1 MDKTLGISVVLGAAL
16 GKGYFKTFE
25 SVKQK
30 TARLGREWAKTNKK
44 LATTGAVIKYKNL
57 LDQLRAKQ
65 VTLGTSSKRLQD
77 GINQVE
83 RRYKAAKRAAKG
95 YGIQM
100 GQVTAEHGRL
110 QAALRRTQQQTIAHT
125 RAQNAASSLGAMRGR
140 MLGLLG
146 TAYGA
151 SRLTSAAMSREEQG
165 LYLRTVIN
173 AQGSIPAHAGKPGG
187 SGRGRAGCGR
197 ARFQGQRRLQL
208 CMWCHI
214 KRLFQVAGCSGSG
227 HHHQWLLGMGMGRP
241 RSSST
246 RWASSVLIFLRW

>member
-44 LATTGAVIKYKNL
+44 LAATGAVIKYKNL

-65 VTLGTSSKRLQD
+65 ATLGTSSKRLQD

-83 RRYKAAKRAAKG
+83 RRYKEAKPAAKG
-95 YGIQM
+95 YGIQI

-125 RAQNAASSLGAMRGR
+125 RAIPEHKTRPAAWALCGAACWVCWAQ
-140 MLGLLG
+140 L
-146 TAYGA
+146 TAPA
-151 SRLTSAAMSREEQG
+151 VSRS
-165 LYLRTVIN
+165 
-173 AQGSIPAHAGKPGG
+173 PPC
-187 SGRGRAGCGR
+187 RAKNR
-197 ARFQGQRRLQL
+197 A
-208 CMWCHI
+208 CIC
-214 KRLFQVAGCSGSG
+214 
-227 HHHQWLLGMGMGRP
+227 
-241 RSSST
+241 
-246 RWASSVLIFLRW
+246 VL